1 MGSFDSVAH
10 RYDAACA
17 TPVGTF
23 IEIVEQKILKEL
35 LNPCPGE
42 RIVDL
47 GCGTGT
53 NAVWMAEAGCEVVG
67 VDESEPMLAQAR
79 RKTVARGGVE
89 WVRGDLA
96 RLSCSSA
103 SFDAGLMQVTLE
115 FVRQAEAALTEA
127 LRVIKPGGRLV
138 LGLIQGTGAWARYYQ
153 ERARAD
159 PDSVYYGAHF
169 WTLGELIAVM
179 GWRPACVRGGLYVG
193 PEEFVNAAQAEAL
206 EDRYRLTRPLQDA
219 GFLAVRYD
227 RALSDSEGRILELWR

>member
-1 MGSFDSVAH
+1 MGSFDSVAD
-10 RYDAACA
+10 RYDAVCA
-17 TPVGTF
+17 TPIGTF
-23 IEIVEQKILKEL
+23 IETVEQKIVKEL

-53 NAVWMAEAGCEVVG
+53 NALWIAEAGCQVVG
-67 VDESEPMLAQAR
+67 VDESEAMLTQAR
-79 RKTVARGGVE
+79 GKTVARGRVQ

-96 RLSCSSA
+96 RLPCSA
-103 SFDAGLMQVTLE
+103 AFFDAGLMQVTLE
-115 FVRQAEAALTEA
+115 FVRQAETALTEA

-138 LGLIQGTGAWARYYQ
+138 LGLIHGTGPWARHYR

-169 WTLGELIAVM
+169 WTLGELVAVI

-193 PEEFVNAAQAEAL
+193 PDEFVNVVQAEAL

-227 RALSDSEGRILELWR
+227 RALNGGEGRIFKPCR